1 PSERAYEDLAHE
13 LFHNVQRAY
22 QSAYALNHDLWI
34 TEGQAQA
41 VGVDTAYKL
50 RNVMLFK
57 TTKQTYRLGGR
68 PYYIPLTK
76 KIEDEDAYRTSS
88 FWRYIGEHYAASKKN
103 QHAGVKPIPADYG
116 YLAKVLAHP
125 FK

>member
-1 PSERAYEDLAHE
+1 
-13 LFHNVQRAY
+13 
-22 QSAYALNHDLWI
+22 HDLWI

-57 TTKQTYRLGGR
+57 TTKQIYRLGGR
-68 PYYIPLTK
+68 PYYNPLTKATYYNPLTK
-76 KIEDEDAYRTSS
+76 KIENEDAYRTSS

-125 FK
+125 FKGPSSSAADLRWLDRAL